1 MRLHAEQGYEKSPTG
16 WRFVITKTA
25 TGCPVHAELVALE
38 PDQDA
43 DPGLTAW
50 LSPSS
55 RKATENS
62 RSSPQPHVRRPTSI
76 ETEPQQRYPLKG
88 FVRRFPSLHT
98 SSPSASFPCTE
109 SFWIDGK
116 VSDAFAGANALSV
129 ESQSSSHPTIPILFA
144 NIAKNCNLAPKNV
157 LRYSA
162 VRGG

>member
-1 MRLHAEQGYEKSPTG
+1 MRLHAEQGYEKSPTE

-76 ETEPQQRYPLKG
+76 ETEPQQRSPLCKG
-88 FVRRFPSLHT
+88 NRPTFPVPPHKL
-98 SSPSASFPCTE
+98 ASFPCTE

-129 ESQSSSHPTIPILFA
+129 ESQSSPHPTIPILFA